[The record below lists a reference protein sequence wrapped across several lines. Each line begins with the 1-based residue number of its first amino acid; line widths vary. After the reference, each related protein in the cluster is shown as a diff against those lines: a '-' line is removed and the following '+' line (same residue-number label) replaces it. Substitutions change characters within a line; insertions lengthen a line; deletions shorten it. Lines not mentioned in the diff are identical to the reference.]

1 LVVEPRSLAQQAVAD
16 GSPGLLLYCALI
28 VETVD
33 AQTRA
38 KTGVNERLREWR
50 AGTVR
55 RNNSARHL
63 GGRLEARR
71 KTIDA

>member
-50 AGTVR
+50 A
-55 RNNSARHL
+55 AR
-63 GGRLEARR
+63 
-71 KTIDA
+71 